1 MFAIQGRDMQKETPR
16 QRRKAKNRAAILDAA
31 THLIVTKGFE
41 NVSLREIAKTA
52 DYSPAGLYK
61 YFRSKLEI
69 IRAVSARENQK
80 LLEFLA
86 TVPSDLSPK
95 ERLVEL
101 CLHYIRFSLENHAFL
116 TLINN
121 LPSGRRSKD
130 QPVPPDS
137 PYLVFY
143 RAVGTWVQQDSIL
156 LPPDYDIEDVTYAL
170 WTQIH
175 GMATLRLSQ
184 LKDFEAD
191 FEATNRRTIEIFL
204 HGIKK
209 WEEK

>member
-1 MFAIQGRDMQKETPR
+1 MQKETPR
-16 QRRKAKNRAAILDAA
+16 QRRKAKNRAGILDAA

-41 NVSLREIAKTA
+41 NVSLREIARTA

-61 YFRSKLEI
+61 YFKSKLEI
-69 IRAVSARENQK
+69 IQAVSARENRK
-80 LLEFLA
+80 LLEFLGS
-86 TVPSDLSPK
+86 VPSHLSPK
-95 ERLVEL
+95 ERLLEL
-101 CLHYIRFSLENHAFL
+101 CLLYIRFSLENQAFL

-130 QPVPPDS
+130 QPVPPES

-143 RAVGTWVQQDSIL
+143 RAVEAWVQGDSVL
-156 LPPDYDIEDVTYAL
+156 LPPNYDIDDVTYAL

-175 GMATLRLSQ
+175 GMATLRFSQ

-204 HGIKK
+204 NGIQK

>member
-1 MFAIQGRDMQKETPR
+1 MQKETPR
-16 QRRKAKNRAAILDAA
+16 QRRKAKNRTAILDAA

-41 NVSLREIAKTA
+41 NVSLREIARTA

-61 YFRSKLEI
+61 YFSGKMEI
-69 IRAVSARENQK
+69 IQAVSARENHK
-80 LLEFLA
+80 LIEILSS
-86 TVPSDLSPK
+86 VPSDLSPK
-95 ERLVEL
+95 KRLVEL
-101 CLHYIRFSLENHAFL
+101 CLLYIRFSLENHAFL

-143 RAVGTWVQQDSIL
+143 RAVETWVQADGIP
-156 LPPDYDIEDVTYAL
+156 LPPDYDVEDITYAL

-175 GMATLRLSQ
+175 GMATLRFSQ
-184 LKDFEAD
+184 LRDFEAD

-204 HGIKK
+204 NGIQK